1 MAFVVAVALA
11 LVCSTGLA
19 GAFRPLNK
27 PRTKKCFSPGPL
39 SSLLPFFL
47 SFPKGTCFLPSSPHS
62 RTLYFLRILP
72 LALLLASI
80 TAHAQTAPSTPT
92 PATTPD
98 PTVPHGEVLFQSN
111 GAPPTS
117 PENTTAPAL
126 QQIDSTAGATLAVRE
141 GLTAY
146 DLDARLTPDTSRL
159 SMRARVTLRNIS
171 GQPLNRIALQISSTL
186 TWESAT
192 LIAPNATTKLP
203 FTQHLI
209 DTDADHTGKASE
221 AILNLPSPLAPGA
234 TVTLDTLY
242 SGTITPD
249 ATRLERIGASPAK
262 ALDTDWDTIGATAS
276 SSSEDTT
283 PSILAAALR
292 GFGNVLWYPVA
303 APPLFLGDG
312 AKLFQAIAATRLAE
326 RSASIHLRIAVE
338 YKGEPPVVAYFCGR
352 RQPLVAHADDPTAP
366 IATGS
371 GIATADFSTEPLGI
385 RQPNL
390 FLIGLPETLIAPLP
404 QATSS
409 SAPASPTH
417 TDSAP
422 TSGGAPML
430 AVATTDTGVLP
441 RLAASAQSIAP
452 LLQLWLGEHPLTAL
466 TILDHSG
473 EPFEDG
479 PLLVAPIASLA
490 ATTASPALA
499 HSLTHAWV
507 QTGQPWFDEGLAQ
520 FISLLW
526 TEQEQG
532 RPAALLQLNN
542 LIQPLNVAELGFD
555 SQQAAD
561 AASAPTGEPLVS
573 ASDELYYRRK
583 AAAVWWMLRGITG
596 DLALQQALAA
606 WRIQPVSP
614 DNPAVQA
621 ITFEKLLE
629 KTSGKDLSW
638 FFSDWVLRDRGLP
651 DLSIVAVEPRQLPAG
666 KGHDSGWL
674 VAVTVHNAGA
684 PAAEV
689 PLTIHSGTFTTTA
702 RIRIPG
708 FSNVT
713 DRILVEAPPTQ
724 VILNDGSTPEVR
736 VATHTRDVILP
747 PQPQP

>member
-1 MAFVVAVALA
+1 VERSLH
-11 LVCSTGLA
+11 
-19 GAFRPLNK
+19 
-27 PRTKKCFSPGPL
+27 FS
-39 SSLLPFFL
+39 
-47 SFPKGTCFLPSSPHS
+47 
-62 RTLYFLRILP
+62 RILP
-72 LALLLASI
+72 LAVLVASLS
-80 TAHAQTAPSTPT
+80 THAQTTPPAPPPAT
-92 PATTPD
+92 PAA
-98 PTVPHGEVLFQSN
+98 PHGEVLFQSS

-126 QQIDSTAGATLAVRE
+126 TDPAADITPAIRAALFF
-141 GLTAY
+141 TAY
-146 DLDARLTPDTSRL
+146 DLDARLTPDSSRL
-159 SMRARVTLRNIS
+159 AMRARVTVRNIS
-171 GQPLNRIALQISSTL
+171 SQPLNRIALQISSTL
-186 TWESAT
+186 RWESAT
-192 LIAPNATTKLP
+192 LIAANGTTKLP
-203 FTQHLI
+203 LNQHVI

-234 TVTLDTLY
+234 TTTLDTVY
-242 SGTITPD
+242 SGTLTAD

-262 ALDTDWDTIGATAS
+262 ALDTDWDYIGADTTS
-276 SSSEDTT
+276 SSSGHTI
-283 PSILAAALR
+283 PSVLAAALR

-303 APPLFLGDG
+303 EPPLFLGDG
-312 AKLFQAIAATRLAE
+312 AKLFQTVAATRLAE
-326 RSASIHLRIAVE
+326 RSASIHLRVAVE
-338 YKGEPPVVAYFCGR
+338 YKGEPPVAVYFCGR
-352 RQPLVAHADDPTAP
+352 RQPLVAHADDPSAP
-366 IATGS
+366 IGASS
-371 GIATADFSTEPLGI
+371 GIATADFPAEPLGI

-390 FLIGLPETLIAPLP
+390 FVVDVPESLIAPLP
-404 QATSS
+404 LAISS
-409 SAPASPTH
+409 SAAVPSAHGVGAPAT
-417 TDSAP
+417 
-422 TSGGAPML
+422 GGAPML
-430 AVATTDTGVLP
+430 AVATADSGVLP
-441 RLAASAQSIAP
+441 RLATSAQSIAP

-466 TILDHSG
+466 TVIDHTG

-490 ATTASPALA
+490 ATTSSPALA

-542 LIQPLNVAELGFD
+542 LIQPLNIAEPGFD
-555 SQQAAD
+555 SKQAAD
-561 AASAPTGEPLVS
+561 SASASAGQPLVS

-596 DLALQQALAA
+596 DAALQQALSA
-606 WRIQPVSP
+606 WRIQPVSH
-614 DNPAVQA
+614 DNPSVQA

-666 KGHDSGWL
+666 KGHDSGWVL
-674 VAVTVHNAGA
+674 AVTVHNAGA
-684 PAAEV
+684 PAVEV
-689 PLTIHSGTFTTTA
+689 PLTIHSGSFTSST

-708 FSNVT
+708 FSDVS
-713 DRILVEAPPTQ
+713 DRILLEAPPTQ

-747 PQPQP
+747 AHPEP